1 MQSLQ
6 VIFSFE
12 TPPAKSLPHRAV
24 RGGAGKLPLSLRK
37 EDMPKHI
44 QRSNFGLAQS
54 LRAASSFVTAV
65 FPRMTFAMKP
75 RIFVGCAKQINDLPD
90 EFKNAKAK
98 LTTDSPRKTQHLR
111 VVGGECVLFPHN
123 LTPLRQ

>member
-1 MQSLQ
+1 
-6 VIFSFE
+6 
-12 TPPAKSLPHRAV
+12 
-24 RGGAGKLPLSLRK
+24 
-37 EDMPKHI
+37 MPKHI

-98 LTTDSPRKTQHLR
+98 LHHRLTKKNTAFACGRWR
-111 VVGGECVLFPHN
+111 VRALSA
-123 LTPLRQ
+123 